1 MIRGIV
7 MVILIAF
14 VGASSLFGQTG
25 PTTRVLPPNVSFEE
39 LKGNLGLTTFQVEQL
54 VAILRE
60 KTEALLETYKQLAQ
74 KEAELHSLLTSGSQD
89 LNRIGKLTVD
99 IHNLRTPPSPSNNQ
113 YRERALAILT
123 PDQKTKLATLE
134 QALRLIPPAY
144 EAVTLNLI
152 DGPPPRILPVPG
164 VPPIFAPAES
174 SGFRSLP

>member
-1 MIRGIV
+1 
-7 MVILIAF
+7 
-14 VGASSLFGQTG
+14 
-25 PTTRVLPPNVSFEE
+25 VSFEE
-39 LKGNLGLTTFQVEQL
+39 LKENLGLTTFQVEQL

-134 QALRLIPPAY
+134 LALRLNPTAY
-144 EAVTLNLI
+144 QAVTLNLI
-152 DGPPPRILPVPG
+152 EGPPQRILPMSS
-164 VPPIFAPAES
+164 VPPVFAPAEAL
-174 SGFRSLP
+174 GFRSLP